1 MSRSHDQSRRRVRKA
16 SASRLCHAL
25 LLGLTLATLAGC
37 TPQIDTRGNLPDA
50 DAVLEIQPG
59 IDDRNKVAAVLGTPS
74 TVSTFEDDTW
84 YYVSRRTEQLA
95 FFEPEV
101 VDQQVVMVKFGD
113 DGLVSDM
120 KVYGLEDGQII
131 EPVERTTPT
140 SGRELTI
147 LQQFFGNIGRFNTPE
162 P

>member
-1 MSRSHDQSRRRVRKA
+1 MPRSRTGSPRRDRRA
-16 SASRLCHAL
+16 NRFRHGLLCS
-25 LLGLTLATLAGC
+25 LTLATLLGC
-37 TPQIDTRGNLPDA
+37 APQIDTRGNLPDP

-59 IDDRNKVAAVLGTPS
+59 IDDRSKVATILGTPS

-84 YYVSRRTEQLA
+84 YYVSRRTEQIA

-101 VDQQVVMVKFGD
+101 VDQQVVMVKFGS

-140 SGRELTI
+140 SGRELTV
-147 LQQFFGNIGRFNTPE
+147 LQQLFGNIGRFATPE
-162 P
+162 Q